1 MKLRTLT
8 MEDSEMATANTPP
21 NVLPFRWLT
30 HHVSEIYLMLL
41 PKIEIN
47 GSSKISIIFG
57 QIGQEVAF
65 DNMFGVTSYFIEDF
79 DFKNFYS
86 LSSHE
91 KELVLL
97 AELKKSLLLIA
108 NRKKE
113 NKFISDLIT
122 ATADEVIR
130 SGFNLQIPIKKLEKN
145 SADRRFKMIVH
156 RILNANVGEAW
167 RCTIIDKSVST
178 ETEMWMTE
186 VPDYL
191 DRTDYYKR
199 AEVKGN
205 VYMIFDNLGRLTF
218 QTNFIKK

>member
-205 VYMIFDNLGRLTF
+205 VYMIFDNLGCLTF